1 MQQIQTAILD
11 NNNLLLIS
19 FMQKWDQDDINLLS
33 QCVFKLLPDFQLKE
47 YIQGADREYFR
58 FTFNGEYLVLQF
70 ESYSESCW
78 IEPEDQIDS
87 RALTLIHK
95 LLGMS

>member
-1 MQQIQTAILD
+1 MQQIKTSTLD

-19 FMQKWDQDDINLLS
+19 FMQDWEQDDINLLS
-33 QCVFKLLPDFQLKE
+33 ECIFNRLPDHKIKE
-47 YIQGADREYFR
+47 HIQGADREYFR

-78 IEPEDQIDS
+78 IEPEDQIGS
-87 RALTLIHK
+87 KSLTLIHK

>member
-1 MQQIQTAILD
+1 MQQLKTATLE

-19 FMQKWDQDDINLLS
+19 FTQEWDQDDINLLS
-33 QCVFKLLPDFQLKE
+33 QCIFKHLAEHQIKE
-47 YIQGADREYFR
+47 HIQGADREYFR

-87 RALTLIHK
+87 SSLILIDK
-95 LLGMS
+95 LLGMP